1 MCRAGRLLSVR
12 RKVTPTSSVELL
24 AVERWVRDEMVG
36 IQLMAAVIYMS
47 MLVLGGIQLTRRGG
61 GEPGPQARV
70 RGKKRTS
77 EGEGK
82 KKEKKKTKEKEKKS
96 KGLHVY
102 DLRGPLPPAWGW
114 VLGGRDER
122 PPKLDTG

>member
-1 MCRAGRLLSVR
+1 MEWVAAGV
-12 RKVTPTSSVELL
+12 
-24 AVERWVRDEMVG
+24 AVAVG
-36 IQLMAAVIYMS
+36 VGVQGAT
-47 MLVLGGIQLTRRGG
+47 GGIQLLAAVVYMAMLVFAVLGDMEKPTGGIQLARRGG

-70 RGKKRTS
+70 KGKKRKS

-82 KKEKKKTKEKEKKS
+82 KKKKKEKKKKEKKE
-96 KGLHVY
+96 KMFNVY